1 MFTPFSQTCS
11 PGPLFMRR
19 SLSSFVVVCA
29 ALLAA
34 CNDTRS
40 PAGAVNAP
48 DAASLAQSVS
58 SGPTVNFVVNVTND
72 TTAQNETPLAVNPR
86 DPQNL
91 LTGNND
97 WNYNDGCGVNASFNG
112 GRTWTKTLP
121 NGFIPGISKYTNDP
135 SVPGS
140 GIYYYAGDPAVAFD
154 ANGVAYFACFGY
166 QGTPPYNVA
175 LLLSRSF
182 DGGRTWLKGP
192 PSEPL
197 TQVSVFQGYGVTKGS
212 TGQFADHEAMTIA
225 SDGTIYVTWAQFHGY
240 GYSSPVWVATANIS
254 DLKFTTVKVASGTT
268 QSDQDQRV
276 AVTPDGSVAY
286 LTFDNSVLGGG
297 GSAMFVSKSTDRGK
311 TWSTPTRFATF
322 ENPVCLFPP
331 YCFNISGGQFR
342 GPGSYPVPAY
352 NPIDNRLYV
361 SYADIVGGKGQIF
374 LTSALGSDLT
384 KWSTPTVVAANT
396 AGDRFASELSIAPN
410 GRIDVAFYDRGYTA
424 NALVDLT
431 YATSSDFGSNW
442 AATRVTKSG
451 FDPSLWGVPS
461 GSGIRP
467 FIGDYNGIVSLAG
480 SAGMTWTGAG
490 TKNYGALQTNLEIY
504 FASVT
509 P

>member
-1 MFTPFSQTCS
+1 MRPYLTCS
-11 PGPLFMRR
+11 VLF
-19 SLSSFVVVCA
+19 SA

-34 CNDTRS
+34 CNDTRT
-40 PAGAVNAP
+40 PADVVNAP
-48 DAASLAQSVS
+48 ASASPVQSVS
-58 SGPTVNFVVNVTND
+58 GSPTVNFVTNVTND

-97 WNYNDGCGVNASFNG
+97 WNYNDGCGVNASTNG

-121 NGFIPGISKYTNDP
+121 SGFIPGITKYTNDP
-135 SVPGS
+135 TVS
-140 GIYYYAGDPAVAFD
+140 GTGKYDYAGDPAVAFD

-182 DGGRTWLKGP
+182 DGGKTWLKGP

-197 TQVSVFQGYGVTKGS
+197 TQVSVFRGYGLTKGS

-225 SDGTIYVTWAQFHGY
+225 SDGTIYITWAQFHGY
-240 GYSSPVWVATANIS
+240 GYSSPVWVATANIG
-254 DLKFTTVKVASGTT
+254 DPKLAFTVVKVTSGTT

-286 LTFDNSVLGGG
+286 LTFDNSILGGG
-297 GSAMFVSKSTDRGK
+297 GSAMFVSTSTDHGK
-311 TWSTPTRFATF
+311 SWSTPTQFGTF
-322 ENPVCLFPP
+322 QNPVCLYPP
-331 YCFNISGGQFR
+331 YCFNISGAPFR
-342 GPGSYPVPAY
+342 GPGSYPVPGY
-352 NPIDNRLYV
+352 NPADNRLYV
-361 SYADIVGGKGQIF
+361 SYADIVGGKAQIF
-374 LTSALGSDLT
+374 LTSASASDLAT
-384 KWSTPTVVAANT
+384 WSTPTVVAANT
-396 AGDRFASELSIAPN
+396 AGDRFASELSIAPD
-410 GRIDVAFYDRGYTA
+410 GRLDVAFYDRGYSA
-424 NALVDLT
+424 NTLVDLT
-431 YATSSDFGSNW
+431 YATSSNFGISW
-442 AATRVTKSG
+442 ASTRVTKSG

-467 FIGDYNGIVSLAG
+467 FIGDYNGIVSLSG

-490 TKNYGALQTNLEIY
+490 TKNYGTLQTNLEIY